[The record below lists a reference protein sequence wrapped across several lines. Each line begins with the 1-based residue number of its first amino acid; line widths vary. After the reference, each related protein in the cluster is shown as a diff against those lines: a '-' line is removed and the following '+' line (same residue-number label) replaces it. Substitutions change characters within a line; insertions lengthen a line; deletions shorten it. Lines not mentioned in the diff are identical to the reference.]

1 MQKNHGTK
9 GSTTPWLRPEERV
22 WELSR
27 GALLLPEML
36 LLLLPLPPP
45 ATTTVQSAARANR
58 PATTPSCRGSHAEL
72 QRQCR
77 RLLASTS
84 GLFSTTSTRDE
95 LSVFLNPEPLIPL
108 VLYVSYSELL
118 SE

>member
-9 GSTTPWLRPEERV
+9 GSATPWLHPEERV

-36 LLLLPLPPP
+36 LLLPPP

-95 LSVFLNPEPLIPL
+95 LSVFLNPEALIPP